1 MICRIFL
8 EIVEKLIMF
17 YEIEKVVYVKN
28 GFLYRYDVIDI
39 NFVRFV
45 NFGEV
50 IVGDGWEK

>member
-8 EIVEKLIMF
+8 EIIEKLIMF

-39 NFVRFV
+39 NFVWFV
-45 NFGEV
+45 NFGEI